1 MPRETKKENYRKASD
16 ESFTSVVR
24 SFSEVNRSLTE
35 FSKASFGRAIEMQ
48 AQLAKK
54 ASESYFSEAAKL
66 GQMFLVGYGRFGS
79 RIEERPEG
87 IGTDGGNESATRR
100 NAAHRMATERKTG
113 AAKRRSLTKRHG
125 SAKTK
130 R

>member
-1 MPRETKKENYRKASD
+1 MPREVKDVEDYRKAST
-16 ESFTSVVR
+16 ESFASVVR

-35 FSKASFGRAIEMQ
+35 FSKASFNRAIEMQ
-48 AQLAKK
+48 AQLAKR

-66 GQMFLVGYGRFGS
+66 GQMFFAGYNRFGS
-79 RIEERPEG
+79 RIEERPEAIVTG
-87 IGTDGGNESATRR
+87 DNKSATQRT
-100 NAAHRMATERKTG
+100 AAHPVATERKTG
-113 AAKRRSLTKRHG
+113 AAKRRSRTKR